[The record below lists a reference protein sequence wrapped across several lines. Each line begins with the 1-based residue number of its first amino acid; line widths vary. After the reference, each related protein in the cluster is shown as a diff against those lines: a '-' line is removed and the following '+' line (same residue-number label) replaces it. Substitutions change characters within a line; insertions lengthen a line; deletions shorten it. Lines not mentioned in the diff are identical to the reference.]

1 MREEMKGVYDEEDFC
16 EHKICDDTL
25 LVCIIK
31 NYSIINF
38 IVCPNIQTITLT
50 LMKNQEYLFTIL
62 IEKTLFLRQSATFR
76 K

>member
-1 MREEMKGVYDEEDFC
+1 MREEMKGVYEEEDFS

-38 IVCPNIQTITLT
+38 IVGPNIQTITLT
-50 LMKNQEYLFTIL
+50 LMKNQEYLFT
-62 IEKTLFLRQSATFR
+62 TFR
-76 K
+76 Q